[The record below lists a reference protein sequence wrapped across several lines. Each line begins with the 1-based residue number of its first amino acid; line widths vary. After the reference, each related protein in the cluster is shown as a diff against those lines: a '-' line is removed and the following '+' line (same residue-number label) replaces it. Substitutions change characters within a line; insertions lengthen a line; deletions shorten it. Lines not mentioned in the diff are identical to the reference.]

1 MENEYVFTLFENAEQ
16 FGIVFTLLPF
26 GKNLIINIPLAKK
39 FCDRR
44 IEDLELSA
52 RSLNCLKREGVFTLR
67 QLTDI
72 VDSVALSKV
81 QNLGEKSIREIKTK
95 LLVLAYQDLNDRE
108 RIEFWFKFLELNKT
122 VFLNKNGGHCND

>member
-26 GKNLIINIPLAKK
+26 GNNLIINIPLGKK

-52 RSLNCLKREGVFTLR
+52 RSLNGLKREGVYTLR